1 MNIRLAKEE
10 DIREICQIYDL
21 ARAYMRK
28 EGNFAQWKTSPNE
41 NDARQDL
48 IKSELYVVEEEE
60 ILAVFTF
67 FIGEEKNYKEI
78 DGAWRRE
85 DSYGVIHRIASSG
98 KKAGIT
104 RTCFSFCLDKI
115 PYLRIDTHEKNRSMQ
130 EALKHFGFQ
139 YCGIVHVEDGSP
151 RLAFDYI
158 RE

>member
-28 EGNFAQWKTSPNE
+28 EGNAMQWKTYPNE
-41 NDARQDL
+41 EDARQDL

-60 ILAVFTF
+60 ILAV

-85 DSYGVIHRIASSG
+85 DSYGVIHRVASSG

-104 RTCFSFCLDKI
+104 RTCFSFCLEKI

-130 EALKHFGFQ
+130 EALKRFGFR

-158 RE
+158 GE

>member
-1 MNIRLAKEE
+1 MIIRLAKEE

-28 EGNFAQWKTSPNE
+28 EGNFA
-41 NDARQDL
+41 DARQDL
-48 IKSELYVVEEEE
+48 IKRELYVLEEEE
-60 ILAVFTF
+60 ILAVFAF
-67 FIGEEKNYKEI
+67 FIGEETNYKEI
-78 DGAWRRE
+78 EGAWRRE

-98 KKAGIT
+98 KKSGIT
-104 RTCFSFCLDKI
+104 RACFSFCLGKI

-130 EALKHFGFQ
+130 EALKRFGFQ

-158 RE
+158 GE